1 MTWGT
6 VLTPARA
13 AAVAHETT
21 RRARQARGQAQVE
34 AVLRAVCAYYG
45 LGYPALLERNRAMV
59 VAQARQVAMYL
70 LREDAGLPATRV
82 GHALGRS
89 HSTVLHGYSRVAR
102 ALAAGDPLV
111 LAVLTDIRRS
121 VRQSRCA

>member
-1 MTWGT
+1 
-6 VLTPARA
+6 
-13 AAVAHETT
+13 
-21 RRARQARGQAQVE
+21 
-34 AVLRAVCAYYG
+34 
-45 LGYPALLERNRAMV
+45 MV

-70 LREDAGLPATRV
+70 LREDAGLPATQV

-89 HSTVLHGYSRVAR
+89 HSTVLHGSSRVAR

-111 LAVLTDIRRS
+111 MAVLKDIRRS